1 METKTLFTTGWKF
14 LKTDLNATWE
24 EMQAQ
29 SEHFAPVE
37 LPHDWLIYNTKDLYE
52 DSCGW
57 YRKLFDWEG
66 KNTEERIQLRFDGVY
81 MDSTLYVNGHR
92 VGDWKYGY
100 STFTIDITEFLIRGE
115 NQIVLQVRHQSP
127 NSRWY
132 SGAGIYR
139 NVWLKRCKKVYL
151 PLDGTYVNIKPDSK
165 KQGSEKPDRFILEA
179 ETEVAGAFTKETGC
193 HFALYKDGEPV
204 QDLGVAFCKEDASTC
219 DRKVSALANE
229 KSVDVKCTMVALR
242 ACVEAPE
249 LWDIED
255 SQCYQLMVELTDG
268 TEVLDAQENTIG
280 FRTMEFCPDK
290 GFFLNGRNVKVHG
303 VCEHHDFGCL
313 GAAYSEAAMARK
325 LHTLRGM
332 GVNAI
337 RTSHNMQAP
346 EFLEMADKMGFL
358 VMDEAFDM
366 WERCKTT
373 YDYGRFFKEWAIKDV
388 ESWIRRDRNHPCVF
402 LWSIGNEIY
411 DTHADEYGQEITK
424 RLVEYVR
431 AHDPKGNAPITIGS
445 NFMPWENAQ
454 KCADIV
460 KYAGYNY
467 AEKYYAD
474 HHKEHPDWIIYGSE
488 TASIVHSR
496 GIYHFPLAKSIMA
509 DEDLQCSALGNSST
523 SWGAKSIEACI
534 CDDRD
539 ATFAFGQFLWT
550 GCDYIGEPTPYHTK
564 NSYFGQIDTAGFPK
578 DAYYIFKAEWTDAE
592 KEPMVHVFPYWD
604 FNEGQLIDVRACTN
618 GASVELFVNGK
629 SMGRQ
634 EIDHAHGRKLL
645 GDWQVPYEP
654 GTITAVAYDKEGREI
669 ARDSRNSFG
678 DSERIVL
685 SVDKTTLLADG
696 KDMCFVTIQN
706 LDKEGRVVENAADYV
721 EVSVQGAGR
730 LLGLDNGDSTDYDAY
745 KAKVRK
751 LFSGKLLAVIGST
764 LEAGEI
770 VVTVS
775 SRRLQG
781 AEVRLTAE
789 GAGIGVTKTRVMEN
803 CGEDGADIGENKM
816 PCTEISYMYDCMK
829 CPCEN
834 EGDVTD
840 VPVRKVALT
849 AKQGT
854 SFSPECKEIMI
865 EAAIFPEDAK
875 DKELIWQVV
884 NDGGVAV
891 NFAAVEEVENNGNV
905 HIAKVTAFGDGD
917 FRVRC
922 MSKSG
927 RAHVTVI
934 SQMECTAE
942 GLGKAFIKPYE
953 LISASLYADTIGEIS
968 NGNEK
973 GIATA
978 RDGMSGV
985 IFEQVDFGEYG
996 SDEIIIPIF
1005 SMGGPASPIE
1015 IWLGR
1020 PHEEGSRLLDTLRC
1034 KQKPIWNTYQ
1044 NETLKLPERIKG
1056 IVTIAFVMREKVHMK
1071 GFYFKYCEKAFGK
1084 LYAGEADKVYGDSFS
1099 VQGNTVEEIGN
1110 NVTLEF
1116 GNMDFGE
1123 RGTEKIAIW
1132 GRTPL
1137 AANTIH
1143 IHFTNEAG
1151 ETVNRIVEFRGD
1163 TRNFGDKIVVD
1174 AEKSPYNMQ
1183 EFAIERLCGKGTVEF
1198 IFLPG
1203 SRFDFE
1209 MFRFI

>member
-1 METKTLFTTGWKF
+1 
-14 LKTDLNATWE
+14 
-24 EMQAQ
+24 
-29 SEHFAPVE
+29 
-37 LPHDWLIYNTKDLYE
+37 
-52 DSCGW
+52 
-57 YRKLFDWEG
+57 
-66 KNTEERIQLRFDGVY
+66 
-81 MDSTLYVNGHR
+81 
-92 VGDWKYGY
+92 
-100 STFTIDITEFLIRGE
+100 
-115 NQIVLQVRHQSP
+115 
-127 NSRWY
+127 
-132 SGAGIYR
+132 
-139 NVWLKRCKKVYL
+139 
-151 PLDGTYVNIKPDSK
+151 
-165 KQGSEKPDRFILEA
+165 
-179 ETEVAGAFTKETGC
+179 
-193 HFALYKDGEPV
+193 
-204 QDLGVAFCKEDASTC
+204 
-219 DRKVSALANE
+219 
-229 KSVDVKCTMVALR
+229 
-242 ACVEAPE
+242 
-249 LWDIED
+249 
-255 SQCYQLMVELTDG
+255 
-268 TEVLDAQENTIG
+268 
-280 FRTMEFCPDK
+280 
-290 GFFLNGRNVKVHG
+290 
-303 VCEHHDFGCL
+303 
-313 GAAYSEAAMARK
+313 
-325 LHTLRGM
+325 
-332 GVNAI
+332 
-337 RTSHNMQAP
+337 
-346 EFLEMADKMGFL
+346 
-358 VMDEAFDM
+358 
-366 WERCKTT
+366 
-373 YDYGRFFKEWAIKDV
+373 
-388 ESWIRRDRNHPCVF
+388 
-402 LWSIGNEIY
+402 
-411 DTHADEYGQEITK
+411 
-424 RLVEYVR
+424 
-431 AHDPKGNAPITIGS
+431 
-445 NFMPWENAQ
+445 
-454 KCADIV
+454 
-460 KYAGYNY
+460 
-467 AEKYYAD
+467 
-474 HHKEHPDWIIYGSE
+474 
-488 TASIVHSR
+488 
-496 GIYHFPLAKSIMA
+496 
-509 DEDLQCSALGNSST
+509 
-523 SWGAKSIEACI
+523 
-534 CDDRD
+534 
-539 ATFAFGQFLWT
+539 LWT

-696 KDMCFVTIQN
+696 KDMCFVTIQT

-721 EVSVQGAGR
+721 EVNVQGAGR

-745 KAKVRK
+745 KGKVRK

-764 LEAGEI
+764 LETGEI
-770 VVTVS
+770 VVKVS
-775 SRRLQG
+775 SKRLQG
-781 AEVRLTAE
+781 AEIRLTAVKT
-789 GAGIGVTKTRVMEN
+789 GV
-803 CGEDGADIGENKM
+803 GEA
-816 PCTEISYMYDCMK
+816 EIPYLYDCMK
-829 CPCEN
+829 CPCKN
-834 EGDVTD
+834 EGDATD
-840 VPVRKVALT
+840 VPVRKIALT

-854 SFSPECKEIMI
+854 SFSPECREVMI
-865 EAAIFPEDAK
+865 EAAIFPKDAK

-891 NFAAVEEVENNGNV
+891 TFAAVEEVENNGNI

-934 SQMECTAE
+934 SQLECTAE

-953 LISASLYADTIGEIS
+953 LISASLYSDTIGEIS

-996 SDEIIIPIF
+996 SDEIVMPIF
-1005 SMGGPASPIE
+1005 SMGGPACPIE

-1071 GFYFKYCEKAFGK
+1071 GFCFKYCEKAFGK

-1143 IHFTNEAG
+1143 IHFTDEAG
-1151 ETVNRIVEFRGD
+1151 ETVNRIVEFAGSQE
-1163 TRNFGDKIVVD
+1163 D
-1174 AEKSPYNMQ
+1174 AETSSAAADACKSPYTMQ
-1183 EFAIERLCGKGTVEF
+1183 EFAIEKLCGKGTVEF

-1203 SRFDFE
+1203 SKFDFE
-1209 MFRFI
+1209 ALRFM